1 MQHRTLWAFV
11 SVVVLAAAACG
22 GGGSEGPANTA
33 APVAPPAPA
42 VDPATVGTVTGMV
55 TLEGSPP
62 PPENIRMNSDPV
74 CVTEA
79 TDTQTEYYAVG
90 SAGELG
96 NVFVY
101 VKEGLEGR
109 TFPPATGDG
118 DARPEGLPI
127 RTPRLWH
134 TRGTD
139 V

>member
-1 MQHRTLWAFV
+1 M
-11 SVVVLAAAACG
+11 
-22 GGGSEGPANTA
+22 
-33 APVAPPAPA
+33 
-42 VDPATVGTVTGMV
+42 TGMV

-109 TFPPATGDG
+109 TFPPATGMVTLDQKGCRYVPHVFGIRVGRRLKSSTATRPFTTSMRRRPPTTSSTPAADSG
-118 DARPEGLPI
+118 DAARADVR
-127 RTPRLWH
+127 RTRDHGAVQL
-134 TRGTD
+134 
-139 V
+139 